1 MQKIATCG
9 LKIDLHIH
17 SVMSASKDGQKVK
30 NNTLD
35 NISVLI
41 AKLNE
46 QGVNICSIT
55 DHDAFSY
62 EMYCALKNAEN
73 GIGTIQKVLPGIEF
87 SVRFIADDNNERVV
101 HIVAIFS
108 DKDDKKVSL
117 IEKILQETRPDDG
130 NSYSEE
136 NFLKLLRK
144 IDLDTVLIA
153 HQKNTLTS
161 ASPRKN
167 DATSLGEDKFLE
179 LVSTDFFEAYEFKNK
194 RNEILNKSHLMENNL
209 EDKVRFITGTDC
221 HDWSV
226 YPREDVSDTLSD
238 FPYTYARCLPTFK
251 GLVMAIT
258 DWRRLK
264 RVNSFYNADK
274 FNLSQIEF
282 EHNGQV
288 IQIPLSKGINVIIGD
303 NSIGKSLLLH
313 SLTGFEKSGETISKS
328 VKEGYKAYLNK
339 NNIKIK
345 KQIKSENIFA
355 FDMQGEIRNK
365 FEQGRLVSTEFSKYF
380 PIAPNPQPYKA
391 IIHNEIDRL
400 VDYLSKKFELD
411 NEISKLGNFCVHIDD
426 ASPESLSFI
435 GKLRGEKTSTNK
447 IEKVL
452 SALQLIKVDLNEL
465 LKLQL
470 DEETAIHFTE
480 ELKTIDAFISKYETQ
495 KQKTTQENDKIEC
508 IASVFDSIIKRHNR
522 IISDRQKKQSAFLEH
537 TTTLK
542 DSMVSLIEKNANFT
556 VYKPEINPTDV
567 PVTCNKIQG
576 YSFVTK
582 YPIVQIDNV
591 YFMQHIKS
599 ILRVGTKIDFSTIT
613 EEKLK
618 SSLLKYDNVSPVLQF
633 FKKSLVESFNSDFEF
648 KSTIT
653 LQTAGITEEL
663 SAGLNA
669 KIYFDLLSY
678 ENSLDGIYIIDQ
690 PEDNVSQPSIKA
702 YLLDCFKTMGENRQ
716 VIMVS
721 HNPQFIV
728 NLDIDNLIF
737 ISRTQDGKLFV
748 QSGALEYESND
759 YSILKIVEE
768 NIDGGL
774 DSIQKR
780 WKRYE
785 KINRI

>member
-35 NISVLI
+35 NISVLTT
-41 AKLNE
+41 KLNE

-62 EMYCALKNAEN
+62 EMYCALKKAEN
-73 GIGTIQKVLPGIEF
+73 ESGTIKKVLPGVEF
-87 SVRFIADDNNERVV
+87 SVRFMADDDKERVV

-108 DKDDKKVSL
+108 DKDDIKVSL
-117 IEKILQETRPDDG
+117 IEKTLQDIRPDDG

-161 ASPRKN
+161 TSPRKN
-167 DATSLGEDKFLE
+167 DVTSLGEDKFLE

-194 RNEILNKSHLMENNL
+194 RNEILNKSHLIENNL

-226 YPREDVSDTLSD
+226 YPCEDTADTLID

-264 RVNSFYNADK
+264 RVNSFYNVDK
-274 FNLSQIEF
+274 FNLSHIEF
-282 EHNGQV
+282 EHNGQCV
-288 IQIPLSKGINVIIGD
+288 QIPLSKGINVIIGD

-313 SLTGFEKSGETISKS
+313 SLTGYEKNGETISKS
-328 VKEGYKAYLNK
+328 IKEGYKAYLTK

-345 KQIKSENIFA
+345 KQIKPENIFA

-365 FEQGRLVSTEFSKYF
+365 FEQGRLVSTEFAKYF
-380 PIAPNPQPYKA
+380 PSAPNPQSYKA
-391 IIHNEIDRL
+391 IIYNEIDRL
-400 VDYLSKKFELD
+400 IDYLSKKFELD
-411 NEISKLGNFCVHIDD
+411 NEISKLGNFCIHIDEG
-426 ASPESLSFI
+426 SPESLSFI
-435 GKLRGEKTSTNK
+435 GKLRKEKASTTN

-452 SALQLIKVDLNEL
+452 SALQLIKVDLTEL
-465 LKLQL
+465 LKLPL
-470 DEETAIHFTE
+470 DEEDTTHFTD
-480 ELKTIDAFISKYETQ
+480 ELKTVNKIITKYETQ
-495 KQKTTQENDKIEC
+495 KQKITIENDKIVC
-508 IASVFDSIIKRHNR
+508 IASVFDSTIKRHNQ
-522 IISDRQKKQSAFLEH
+522 IISDKQKKNSAFLNH
-537 TTTLK
+537 TTSLK
-542 DSMVSLIEKNANFT
+542 ESMVSVIKKSSDST
-556 VYKPEINPTDV
+556 VYKPEIIPTDV
-567 PVTCNKIQG
+567 TVACNKIQG

-582 YPIVQIDNV
+582 YPILRIDNE
-591 YFMQHIKS
+591 YFIQHIKS
-599 ILRVGTKIDFSTIT
+599 ILRNGTKIDFSTIT
-613 EEKLK
+613 ENDLK
-618 SSLLKYDNVSPVLQF
+618 ASLLKYDNVAPVLQF
-633 FKKSLVESFNSDFEF
+633 FKNALVESFDSDFKF

-737 ISRTQDGKLFV
+737 ISRTPEGNLFV
-748 QSGALEYESND
+748 QSGALEYESKD